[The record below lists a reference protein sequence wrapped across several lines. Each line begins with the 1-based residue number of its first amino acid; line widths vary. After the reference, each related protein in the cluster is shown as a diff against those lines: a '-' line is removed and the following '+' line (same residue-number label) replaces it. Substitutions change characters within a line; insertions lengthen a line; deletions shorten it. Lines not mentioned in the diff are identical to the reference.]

1 MVARPLPA
9 VASAFMVSH
18 LPDFFA
24 RYGLSFAIDGPQ
36 LEYFVY
42 DKKTG
47 LDISCSLT
55 FDYDVA
61 KGVVNVMTF
70 YPNIHPCA
78 DSRYLSAVCFFMI
91 MQHLASFY
99 HINCHCR
106 ILLQTRRGV
115 FDSFYALL
123 KDFNFHILLYG
134 EEDRIDIESRFLA
147 LTMDTTMIN
156 QRALV
161 EELL

>member
-1 MVARPLPA
+1 MAPR
-9 VASAFMVSH
+9 
-18 LPDFFA
+18 
-24 RYGLSFAIDGPQ
+24 

-106 ILLQTRRGV
+106 ILLQTRRGSLIPSMPCSRILISISCYTEKRTGSILKA
-115 FDSFYALL
+115 DSLP
-123 KDFNFHILLYG
+123 
-134 EEDRIDIESRFLA
+134 
-147 LTMDTTMIN
+147 
-156 QRALV
+156 
-161 EELL
+161 